1 MWRYLSHRHMV
12 NSTCQLTC
20 VNNVSDAWS
29 DLLLD
34 VSVESI
40 FYERNIYEDFLT
52 NEVFPFYHELSLY
65 RKLTVC
71 LKPKCSPKAKYKVH
85 LCQSTFLE
93 QQNLENMTFSK
104 YMERAYQDDLK
115 AVVS

>member
-1 MWRYLSHRHMV
+1 MGHFSSECVFSSLRSEQCGGTCHIGMVV

-40 FYERNIYEDFLT
+40 FYERNIYKDFLT
-52 NEVFPFYHELSLY
+52 NEVFAFYHELFLY

-71 LKPKCSPKAKYKVH
+71 LKPKCSPNAKYKVH
-85 LCQSTFLE
+85 LC
-93 QQNLENMTFSK
+93 
-104 YMERAYQDDLK
+104 
-115 AVVS
+115 

>member
-1 MWRYLSHRHMV
+1 MGHFSSECVSSSLWIVQCGGTCHIGMMA
-12 NSTCQLTC
+12 NSSCQLTC
-20 VNNVSDAWS
+20 VNNAPDAWS

-40 FYERNIYEDFLT
+40 FYERNIYKDCLT

-71 LKPKCSPKAKYKVH
+71 LKQKCSPKCKV
-85 LCQSTFLE
+85 
-93 QQNLENMTFSK
+93 
-104 YMERAYQDDLK
+104 
-115 AVVS
+115 